1 MSPRSST
8 RKAGSG
14 DVAGPAMVKE
24 AARLLQGNQACALGA
39 VAAGCRFFAGYPITP
54 SSEVAE
60 WMARELPE
68 VDGVFVQMEDEIAS
82 MGAVIGASLGG
93 VKAMTATSGPG
104 FSLKQENLG
113 FAAATEVPCV
123 VVNVMRGGP
132 STGLPTRPSQGD
144 LMQARWGTHGDHPI
158 IVLTP
163 WSVAEIHDET
173 VRAFN
178 LSERFRVPVVVLY
191 DELIGHLRETFSLP
205 TPESLL
211 RVERAGAKGAPED
224 FLPYAET
231 PDGVPPM
238 ARPGMGYRTHT
249 TGLTHGPDGF
259 PTQEPA
265 EVARAMER
273 LLGKLAVGGAEIESV
288 HQEQAEDAEVLVVAV
303 GITAR
308 AARRAVQ
315 QVRAEGIAAGLF
327 RPVTLWPFPEQTLRE
342 ACQGVRAVLV
352 PEMNAGQ
359 LVLEVQRHF
368 SGPIIPLNR
377 LDGESIPP
385 QDIANQIR
393 TLSAHG

>member
-1 MSPRSST
+1 MNPRPPLG
-8 RKAGSG
+8 KPDSG
-14 DVAGPAMVKE
+14 GGAPIAQE

-39 VAAGCRFFAGYPITP
+39 IAAGCRFFAGYPITP
-54 SSEVAE
+54 SSEIAE
-60 WMARELPE
+60 WMARKLPE

-113 FAAATEVPCV
+113 FASATEVPCV

-144 LMQARWGTHGDHPI
+144 LMQARWGAHGDHPV

-163 WSVAEIHDET
+163 WSVLEIHDET

-191 DELIGHLRETFSLP
+191 DEVVGHLRETFSLSAP
-205 TPESLL
+205 GSLPMM
-211 RVERAGAKGAPED
+211 ERTWAAGPPED

-231 PDGVPPM
+231 PGGVPPM

-265 EVARAMER
+265 EIARAMER
-273 LLGKLAVGGAEIESV
+273 LLGKLADGRPEIEAV
-288 HQEQAEDAEVLVVAV
+288 HQEQVEDAQMLVVAV

-308 AARRAVQ
+308 SAWSAVQ

-327 RPVTLWPFPEQTLRE
+327 RPVTLWPFPEQALRE
-342 ACQGVRAVLV
+342 ACRGIRAVLV

-368 SGPIIPLNR
+368 PGKVVPMNR
-377 LDGESIPP
+377 LDGETIQP
-385 QDIANQIR
+385 QDIADQLR
-393 TLSAHG
+393 ELSSHD